1 MLGWGGRK
9 LWKSEVGREMKAE
22 TLRRGFPCAGRP
34 DGPAAMNMYI
44 PMYDTLYHT
53 AGTALIL
60 PV

>member
-34 DGPAAMNMYI
+34 DGPAANLVSLMAFESAR
-44 PMYDTLYHT
+44 DTAT
-53 AGTALIL
+53 CMIGT
-60 PV
+60 